1 MYEVFCGSEKAMQM
15 ILKNGARGLNPKT
28 NKYQIIDKEAKYKVR
43 IDEIMKADEEY
54 EKKYGE
60 KYIKLATLLC
70 NKDLRKIA
78 EKKGLIL

>member
-15 ILKNGARGLNPKT
+15 ILKNGA
-28 NKYQIIDKEAKYKVR
+28 R